1 MTGRHFKEPG
11 GGGAL
16 AVAGVGFLAV
26 VCCAA
31 FPLLAAVLG
40 SVALGSVLGV
50 GAGILA
56 AMVLLA
62 LVLVRARRR
71 RQARELPS
79 RDPFGPAGADA
90 VEPAAE
96 RVR

>member
-16 AVAGVGFLAV
+16 AVAGVGVLAV

-40 SVALGSVLGV
+40 SVALGSVLGSVLGV
-50 GAGILA
+50 GAGIVA
-56 AMVLLA
+56 VVVLLA

-71 RQARELPS
+71 RQACELPS
-79 RDPFGPAGADA
+79 
-90 VEPAAE
+90 
-96 RVR
+96 